1 MADVRAMAPVAEMLI
16 TGAHPAEPHEAVS
29 VANNALK
36 VPNAP
41 PAARFEAALMAIATK
56 DLLQTG
62 QVARFEA
69 ALMAIATK
77 DPPQTGQDARF
88 EAALMAIATKDPPQT
103 GQDEWNRAEL
113 VGMQNEI
120 HQARPEGQS
129 GENAMRLMR
138 LLKARSGY
146 RNCSPRQ
153 GWDHAGPVNY

>member
-56 DLLQTG
+56 DPL
-62 QVARFEA
+62 
-69 ALMAIATK
+69 
-77 DPPQTGQDARF
+77 QTGQDARF

>member
-1 MADVRAMAPVAEMLI
+1 MAPVAEMLI
-16 TGAHPAEPHEAVS
+16 AGAHPAEPPEAVS

-41 PAARFEAALMAIATK
+41 PA
-56 DLLQTG
+56 
-62 QVARFEA
+62 ARFEA

-153 GWDHAGPVNY
+153 GWDPAGPVNY